1 MIHIYTGDGKG
12 KTTAAF
18 GLAIRARGHGK
29 KVLIFQFLKGRT
41 PQSGEIKIARDS
53 GIRVIKFRD
62 QVSPLFDSRVSE
74 DTLRERIKRDIER
87 TKREIS
93 SDQYD
98 LIIFDEFNNLL
109 SAGYADMEDVR
120 SLINICPESA
130 DVVFTGR
137 GAPSEL
143 IKMADYVTEMKMK
156 KHPYVKGI
164 KGRRGIEF

>member
-41 PQSGEIKIARDS
+41 PQSGEIKIAREA
-53 GIRVIKFRD
+53 GIKVIKFRD
-62 QVSPLFDSRVSE
+62 QVSPLFDPQVNE
-74 DTLRERIKRDIER
+74 NTLRERIRKDIER
-87 TKREIS
+87 TKKEIS

-109 SAGYADMEDVR
+109 SAGYADMADAKA
-120 SLINICPESA
+120 LINICPDNA
-130 DVVFTGR
+130 DIVFTGR

-143 IKMADYVTEMKMK
+143 IRMADYVTEMKMK